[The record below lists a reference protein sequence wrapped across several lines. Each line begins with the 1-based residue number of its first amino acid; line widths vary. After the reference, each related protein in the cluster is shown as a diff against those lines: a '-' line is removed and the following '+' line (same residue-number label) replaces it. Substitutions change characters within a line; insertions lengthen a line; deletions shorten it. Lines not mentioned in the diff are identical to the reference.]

1 MSENIDRYWLG
12 INISYDELEI
22 KKALNGSDFKDL
34 FKFIANGERNKSRK
48 VDTSKDIS
56 EDEFN
61 EMVEVMKLNPNQMP
75 RTIAD
80 VNRFKKGEEGLSRV
94 YEWEGL
100 SPEVK
105 TQAKLKKRRCCV

>member
-56 EDEFN
+56 ESEFKAVINIIEKTIEESIFDGAFEEMEDEI
-61 EMVEVMKLNPNQMP
+61 MGKLMDM
-75 RTIAD
+75 R
-80 VNRFKKGEEGLSRV
+80 EEND
-94 YEWEGL
+94 
-100 SPEVK
+100 
-105 TQAKLKKRRCCV
+105 A

>member
-1 MSENIDRYWLG
+1 MTKNNVNHWLG

-22 KKALNGSDFKDL
+22 KKTLNGSDFKDL

-61 EMVEVMKLNPNQMP
+61 EIKRIIDQ
-75 RTIAD
+75 TT
-80 VNRFKKGEEGLSRV
+80 EESIFDGAFQEMEDEIIDTLINMR
-94 YEWEGL
+94 EDDD
-100 SPEVK
+100 
-105 TQAKLKKRRCCV
+105 

>member
-48 VDTSKDIS
+48 IDTSKDIS
-56 EDEFN
+56 ESEFKAVINIIEKTIEESIFDGAFEEMEDEIIDTLIN
-61 EMVEVMKLNPNQMP
+61 MRE
-75 RTIAD
+75 D
-80 VNRFKKGEEGLSRV
+80 DD
-94 YEWEGL
+94 
-100 SPEVK
+100 
-105 TQAKLKKRRCCV
+105 

>member
-1 MSENIDRYWLG
+1 MHNVNHWLG

-61 EMVEVMKLNPNQMP
+61 EIKRIIDQ
-75 RTIAD
+75 TT
-80 VNRFKKGEEGLSRV
+80 EESIFDGAFQEMEDEIIDTLINMR
-94 YEWEGL
+94 GDDD
-100 SPEVK
+100 
-105 TQAKLKKRRCCV
+105 

>member
-48 VDTSKDIS
+48 IDTSKDIS
-56 EDEFN
+56 ESEFKAVINIIEKTIEESIFDGAFEEMEDEIIDTLIN
-61 EMVEVMKLNPNQMP
+61 MREDDE
-75 RTIAD
+75 
-80 VNRFKKGEEGLSRV
+80 
-94 YEWEGL
+94 
-100 SPEVK
+100 
-105 TQAKLKKRRCCV
+105 

>member
-1 MSENIDRYWLG
+1 MTKNNVNHWLG

-22 KKALNGSDFKDL
+22 KKTLNGSDFKDL

-61 EMVEVMKLNPNQMP
+61 EIKRILRNGFMMGSNLQ
-75 RTIAD
+75 
-80 VNRFKKGEEGLSRV
+80 LS
-94 YEWEGL
+94 
-100 SPEVK
+100 
-105 TQAKLKKRRCCV
+105 

>member
-1 MSENIDRYWLG
+1 MHNVNHWLG

-22 KKALNGSDFKDL
+22 KKTLNGSDFKDL

-61 EMVEVMKLNPNQMP
+61 EIKRIIDQ
-75 RTIAD
+75 TT
-80 VNRFKKGEEGLSRV
+80 EESIFDGAFQEMEDEIIDTLINMR
-94 YEWEGL
+94 EDDE
-100 SPEVK
+100 
-105 TQAKLKKRRCCV
+105 

>member
-48 VDTSKDIS
+48 IDTSKDIS
-56 EDEFN
+56 ESEFKAVINIIEKTIEESIFDGAFEEMEDEI
-61 EMVEVMKLNPNQMP
+61 MGKLMDM
-75 RTIAD
+75 R
-80 VNRFKKGEEGLSRV
+80 EEND
-94 YEWEGL
+94 
-100 SPEVK
+100 
-105 TQAKLKKRRCCV
+105 A

>member
-61 EMVEVMKLNPNQMP
+61 EIKRIIDQ
-75 RTIAD
+75 TT
-80 VNRFKKGEEGLSRV
+80 EESIFDGAFQEMEDEIIDTLINMR
-94 YEWEGL
+94 EDDD
-100 SPEVK
+100 
-105 TQAKLKKRRCCV
+105 

>member
-1 MSENIDRYWLG
+1 MHNVNHWLG

-22 KKALNGSDFKDL
+22 KKTLNGSDFKDL

-61 EMVEVMKLNPNQMP
+61 EIKRIIDQ
-75 RTIAD
+75 TT
-80 VNRFKKGEEGLSRV
+80 EESIFDGAFQEMEDEIIDTLINMR
-94 YEWEGL
+94 EDDD
-100 SPEVK
+100 
-105 TQAKLKKRRCCV
+105 